1 MGKLSEKWRHWL
13 EEDSDT
19 VYQGQWVGFYNEVE
33 GDLALVIHCTNEF
46 APTCMQLHHLSLP
59 IPVQCCTVGTYSRC
73 HKEWE
78 NPVGSIVGFFH
89 KVKIIHT
96 TQKKKVSEKKLGYF
110 TGKWLPWVGT
120 PTGGAGPTGTNF
132 LITPQSLAEKY
143 LVVGTLELRAW
154 RKNGKV
160 TSRPIIGSIDPKC
173 GTLSAPVKKLHSCGP
188 FGIRLWQPMSGGPKL
203 LRPLFPNNAHFSSR
217 TLVNQSSTNFGTVS
231 KQGGHGNGPYSS
243 CMNSVGLERVI
254 TIASIG
260 SKHCLE
266 RGSKGNLSK
275 KSKFG
280 IFFVALRYGQF
291 GSNVMTKCSTPGG
304 CSVLNMYE
312 ST

>member
-1 MGKLSEKWRHWL
+1 M
-13 EEDSDT
+13 
-19 VYQGQWVGFYNEVE
+19 
-33 GDLALVIHCTNEF
+33 
-46 APTCMQLHHLSLP
+46 
-59 IPVQCCTVGTYSRC
+59 
-73 HKEWE
+73 
-78 NPVGSIVGFFH
+78 
-89 KVKIIHT
+89 
-96 TQKKKVSEKKLGYF
+96 
-110 TGKWLPWVGT
+110 
-120 PTGGAGPTGTNF
+120 
-132 LITPQSLAEKY
+132 
-143 LVVGTLELRAW
+143 ELRAW

-188 FGIRLWQPMSGGPKL
+188 FGIRLWQPMSGRPKL

-291 GSNVMTKCSTPGG
+291 GSNVTTKCSTMNNGMNQRSNTRFGMSYSCMQGRHGNG
-304 CSVLNMYE
+304 CSSKLRSGTFLPRPCLKVLTVRGVLGISFVGGTTLTLNGIGGE
-312 ST
+312 E